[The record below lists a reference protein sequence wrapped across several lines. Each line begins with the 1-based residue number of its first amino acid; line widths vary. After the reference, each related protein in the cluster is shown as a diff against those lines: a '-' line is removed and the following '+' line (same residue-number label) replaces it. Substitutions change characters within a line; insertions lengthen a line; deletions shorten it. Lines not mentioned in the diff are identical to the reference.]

1 MKPLRLKSTDFD
13 NTVIGLHRDSWRA
26 CLKHAGTTPRQYY
39 RQRCRDSR
47 SLKTPGQWRRCTK
60 ADRRP
65 VSNYQGTC
73 QASSNID
80 YAVMLYKLQIGHFVP
95 HSDGPP

>member
-1 MKPLRLKSTDFD
+1 MRRRF
-13 NTVIGLHRDSWRA
+13 VIRDARCGHTKKCPA
-26 CLKHAGTTPRQYY
+26 LCLKHAGTT
-39 RQRCRDSR
+39 S
-47 SLKTPGQWRRCTK
+47 GQWPRCTK